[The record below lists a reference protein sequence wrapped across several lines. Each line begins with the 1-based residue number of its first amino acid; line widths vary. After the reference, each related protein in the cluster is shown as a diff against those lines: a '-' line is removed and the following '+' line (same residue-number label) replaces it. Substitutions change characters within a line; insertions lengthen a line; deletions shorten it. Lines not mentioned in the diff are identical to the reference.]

1 MTPDRPAGPQ
11 KLSKNALNAL
21 DYGNSA
27 SSKGAINYLD
37 TYSVQ
42 ENSLKGAG
50 RALSL
55 ISGGFNQSNGHK
67 MSGAQS
73 VSGAGGTT

>member
-1 MTPDRPAGPQ
+1 MTPERPGPR

-21 DYGNSA
+21 DYGNSI
-27 SSKGAINYLD
+27 SSGLRSKGAMDYLE

-42 ENSLKGAG
+42 ENSQKGAG

-55 ISGGFNQSNGHK
+55 ISGGFNQSNGHR
-67 MSGAQS
+67 
-73 VSGAGGTT
+73 VSGA